1 MVTTAAIKRTFRRL
15 ADRSATARPPYAGL
29 IDEAEAGLTDLDR
42 AAALINS
49 RGLDS
54 VRTAV
59 EAARRDG
66 YTDLANDGEAAIAK
80 YERLQ
85 ELLRADTAANSAEGC
100 YGSSGEAK
108 APEEVCYG
116 SSGED
121 KSTEN
126 GCNAN
131 TGESNRHADGTACTC
146 GKFSHPASTINSSR
160 GTHISQKVQPPN
172 E

>member
-85 ELLRADTAANSAEGC
+85 ELLRADTAANSAER
-100 YGSSGEAK
+100 
-108 APEEVCYG
+108 CYG

-126 GCNAN
+126 GSNAN